1 MKAFLSVAA
10 VAASIL
16 TAAPASAVV
25 IGFDDIISTVSYA
38 NIPQGYGGLNWNN
51 FGSVHKD
58 YHPDSGYDTGAISG
72 DYTAF
77 NSGALPADITAITDT
92 FSFDGAWFTSAWI
105 NDNILL
111 IEGFTDD
118 DNIADYLLSLTLNTE
133 TPLFLDVHWTGLHRL
148 RFTTSA
154 LSNSHIAMDDLRINE
169 GPMTEVPEPLTIG
182 LLGMGLLGVAGAR
195 RRRR

>member
-25 IGFDDIISTVSYA
+25 IGFDDIISTVSLA

-51 FGSVHKD
+51 FGVVHKD
-58 YHPDSGYDTGAISG
+58 RNPNTGYDTGAISG
-72 DYTAF
+72 DYPAY
-77 NSGALPADITAITDT
+77 NNMALPADITAITDT
-92 FSFDGAWFTSAWI
+92 FSFDGAWFTSAWED
-105 NDNILL
+105 DNILL

-118 DNIADYLLSLTLNTE
+118 DGIADYSLSLTLNTQ

-148 RFTTSA
+148 RFTTSG
-154 LSNSHIAMDDLRINE
+154 LGNTHFAMDDLRINE